1 MSFQSNIRFLKLS
14 VVAVSCMAL
23 GSIFHSRTS
32 SAYSL
37 PSSQEKPLN
46 DENIQALQKISR
58 GVSTVARHAEKAV
71 VFVSV
76 YKTTRGLPPGM
87 IDPFEFFF
95 GNPGNGGGNGNR
107 RGEPRPQQRREEGLG
122 SGFII

>member
-1 MSFQSNIRFLKLS
+1 MRVSSIKFLSQISLVFS
-14 VVAVSCMAL
+14 LVM
-23 GSIFHSRTS
+23 GSLANE
-32 SAYSL
+32 SAAYNL

-46 DENIQALQKISR
+46 DESIQALQKISR
-58 GVSTVARHAEKAV
+58 GVSLVAQHAEKAV

-95 GNPGNGGGNGNR
+95 GNPGGGNGGGG
-107 RGEPRPQQRREEGLG
+107 GREQGKRVAD
-122 SGFII
+122 